1 MKEVREM
8 SRLVV
13 GLEKEPAEMVTRS
26 DRQAIQYTYCCQK
39 DTFAYFCPAALMRRV
54 RANQA
59 INADAILPSG
69 AMIYQITMRFPIG
82 VGGASLN
89 RNS

>member
-1 MKEVREM
+1 M

-13 GLEKEPAEMVTRS
+13 GLEEELAEMVTRS
-26 DRQAIQYTYCCQK
+26 DRQAIQYTYWSQK
-39 DTFAYFCPAALMRRV
+39 DTVAYFCPAALMRGA

-59 INADAILPSG
+59 INADAISPSG
-69 AMIYQITMRFPIG
+69 GMIHQITMLFPIG

>member
-1 MKEVREM
+1 M

-13 GLEKEPAEMVTRS
+13 GLEEELAETVTRS
-26 DRQAIQYTYCCQK
+26 DQQAIQYTYWSQK
-39 DTFAYFCPAALMRRV
+39 DTVAYFCPAALMRGA

-59 INADAILPSG
+59 INADAISPSG
-69 AMIYQITMRFPIG
+69 GMIHQITMLFPIG